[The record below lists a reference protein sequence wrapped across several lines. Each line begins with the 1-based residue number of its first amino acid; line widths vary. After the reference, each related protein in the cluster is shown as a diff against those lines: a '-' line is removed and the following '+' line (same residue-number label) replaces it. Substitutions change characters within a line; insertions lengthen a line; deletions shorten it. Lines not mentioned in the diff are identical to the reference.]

1 MGGGLNMSLI
11 NNLRTLGQRLLNKS
25 YTNAIIMI
33 LFIIASA
40 GLTYYCHWVLRT
52 EVIFSHFFYI
62 PIALAGFWWGRRGA
76 WVAVLLGALLIASN
90 FLSNLGVTL
99 MAVVFRSMMLV
110 TVGLVVGLM
119 RERVLRSER
128 DLRETRDYLDS
139 LIRYANAPIIVWD
152 REGKISLFNTAF
164 EHLTGYRAD
173 EVIGRPL
180 EILFSEATKEESLQ
194 KIGQT
199 LKGQRWEG
207 VEIPIRGQGEQERLL
222 LWNSANIYAP
232 DGQTLMAT
240 IAQGQDITER
250 KAAEDA
256 LAASKAYAE
265 SIIQNFLDT
274 LIVVDGEA
282 KIQTVNPAACRLL
295 GYTEEELKG
304 QSVSMIFA
312 AEDDADKR
320 VSQFFW
326 KPEKAGTLRPQ
337 DNIRNHELTYKTR
350 DGRLIPMLFNASM
363 LTDEVGNATGVV
375 AGAKDITEIKR
386 AQETLRKTEEKF
398 RNVIGNI
405 FKFVPEGLLV
415 LTDKLNVFR
424 RNKALEDL
432 IRQYAGKLNYTEE
445 ELADIINEQVK
456 MRIVSGEKSDI
467 IIPRKEK

>member
-1 MGGGLNMSLI
+1 MPLFS
-11 NNLRTLGQRLLNKS
+11 NLKVLGQRFADKSRTNTILLVLL
-25 YTNAIIMI
+25 I
-33 LFIIASA
+33 LASA
-40 GLTYYCHWVLRT
+40 GLIYYCHWVLRT
-52 EVIFSHFFYI
+52 QIIFSHCLYI
-62 PIALAGFWWGRRGA
+62 PIILAAFWWGRRGA
-76 WVAVLLGALLIASN
+76 WVAVLLGALLIASH
-90 FLSNLGVTL
+90 LLANLDAPLVEDL
-99 MAVVFRSMMLV
+99 LRSVMLV
-110 TVGLVVGLM
+110 AVGLVVGLM
-119 RERVLRSER
+119 SERALRSER

-173 EVIGRPL
+173 EVIGKPL
-180 EILFSEATKEESLQ
+180 DILFSEAT
-194 KIGQT
+194 IGQT

-207 VEIPIRGQGEQERLL
+207 VEIPIRGKGEQERLL
-222 LWNSANIYAP
+222 LWNSANIYAE

-256 LAASKAYAE
+256 LAASKAYTE

-274 LIVVDGEA
+274 LIVVDAEA

-304 QSVSMIFA
+304 QSVSMLFA
-312 AEDDADKR
+312 KEEDKR
-320 VSQFFW
+320 VFQFFW

-337 DNIRNHELTYKTR
+337 DTIRNHELTYKTK

-363 LTDEVGNATGVV
+363 LTDEVGNVTGVV
-375 AGAKDITEIKR
+375 AGAKDITERKR

-398 RNVIGNI
+398 RNVIENI

-432 IRQYAGKLNYTEE
+432 VHQYAGKLNYTEE

-467 IIPRKEK
+467 IIPRNIHPPEADKGG